1 MSDPV
6 LELAQRGQSLAP
18 NERERLV
25 ELLLKSL
32 VETASPDIQDAW
44 DREIESRVAAYQSGK
59 IKTYALDDVLAD
71 ARRIAP

>member
-44 DREIESRVAAYQSGK
+44 DREIESRVVAYQSGK

>member
-32 VETASPDIQDAW
+32 VESASPDIKDAW
-44 DREIESRVAAYQSGK
+44 DREIESRVAAYQRGEVE
-59 IKTYALDDVLAD
+59 TYPLDDVLAT

>member
-44 DREIESRVAAYQSGK
+44 DHEIESRVAAYQSGK
-59 IKTYALDDVLAD
+59 IETYALDDVLAD

>member
-18 NERERLV
+18 DERERLV

-44 DREIESRVAAYQSGK
+44 DREIESRVVAHQSGK
-59 IKTYALDDVLAD
+59 IKPYALDDVLAD

>member
-25 ELLLKSL
+25 GLLLKSL

-44 DREIESRVAAYQSGK
+44 DREIESRVAAYQRGE
-59 IKTYALDDVLAD
+59 IETYALDDVLAE

>member
-1 MSDPV
+1 MSDRV

-18 NERERLV
+18 NDRERLV

-32 VETASPDIQDAW
+32 VETASPDITDAW
-44 DREIESRVAAYQSGK
+44 DREIESRVAAYQRGEVE
-59 IKTYALDDVLAD
+59 TYALDDVLAQ